1 MSIWLVGSGYMAQ
14 EYAKVLVDIAADFK
28 VIGRGKN
35 SAKSFENQTK
45 ITVVQ
50 GGINNALISM
60 QIPELAIVAVGV
72 EELANTALNLLES
85 GVKRI
90 LLEKPGGINK
100 EEITAIQSSA
110 MKNKASV
117 LLAYNRRFYASV
129 EEAEKL
135 IKQDGGIRTCNFEF
149 TEWSHT
155 IAPLK
160 KGPGVKESWFLS
172 NSSHVVDLA
181 FYLCGFPKEIH
192 SINKG
197 SLDWHPSSS
206 RFSGSG
212 LTSKNVLFSY
222 FADWSSAGRWGIEL
236 TTKKRRIVL
245 RPLEEIKTINI
256 GSIEEKK
263 LEISNTIDTNFK
275 PGIFRMVQSFVENK
289 DDRFLTIGDQ
299 LSHMDL
305 YNQMAGY

>member
-14 EYAKVLVDIAADFK
+14 EYAKVLMDIAPDFQ
-28 VIGRGKN
+28 VIGRGEN
-35 SAKSFENQTK
+35 SAKSFEKATN
-45 ITVVQ
+45 ISVVR
-50 GGINNALISM
+50 GGINNALLSM
-60 QIPELAIVAVGV
+60 QIPEQAIIAVGV
-72 EELANTALNLLES
+72 EELANTATNLLES

-100 EEITAIQSSA
+100 EEIRAIQSSA
-110 MKNKASV
+110 LKNKASV

-160 KGPGVKESWFLS
+160 KGPGVKESCFLS

-181 FYLCGFPKEIH
+181 FHLCGFPKEIH
-192 SINKG
+192 AINKG
-197 SLDWHPSSS
+197 SLDWHHSSS

-236 TTKKRRIVL
+236 MTKKRRIVL
-245 RPLEEIKTINI
+245 RPLEEIKVINI
-256 GSIEEKK
+256 GSIKEEK
-263 LEISNTIDTNFK
+263 LEINNIIDTNYK
-275 PGIFRMVQSFVENK
+275 PGIFKMVESFFENN
-289 DDRFLTIGDQ
+289 DDRFCTICEQ
-299 LSHMDL
+299 FSHMDL